1 MKATPLDL
9 SAWVDGYSNVTT
21 DHGQDCEDWM
31 HEHCL
36 SMDTSTQTEHELEL
50 FLDISS
56 CPVLVPAGN
65 TRFHSGDTE
74 DLMSLE
80 SS

>member
-21 DHGQDCEDWM
+21 DHGQECEDRV
-31 HEHCL
+31 HEHSL
-36 SMDTSTQTEHELEL
+36 SMDISTQTEHELEL